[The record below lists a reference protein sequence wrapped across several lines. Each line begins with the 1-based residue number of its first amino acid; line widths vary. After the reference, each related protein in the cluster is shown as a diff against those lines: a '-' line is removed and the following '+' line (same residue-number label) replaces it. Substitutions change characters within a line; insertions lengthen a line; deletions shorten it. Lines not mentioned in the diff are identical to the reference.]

1 MYLFSKRMFDI
12 SVSLIA
18 LVGAAPVLMILFII
32 CKATDRG
39 PFLYW
44 SKRVGI
50 NSTLFLM
57 PKIRTMKLDTPQV
70 ATHLL
75 SNGASFLTPMGSF
88 LRKTSLDEVPQLLSI
103 LKGDMSFVGPRP
115 ALFNQDDLMALRRA
129 AGVDKLVPGLTG
141 WAQINGRDE
150 ISLEEKVRLE
160 KDYLQRLSFRFDL
173 QIIFWTFVK
182 VIRHE
187 SISH

>member
-1 MYLFSKRMFDI
+1 MYLVCKRLFDI
-12 SVSLIA
+12 IVSLIA
-18 LVGAAPVLMILFII
+18 LIGIAPVLIILFFI

-88 LRKTSLDEVPQLLSI
+88 LRKTSLDELPQLLSI

-173 QIIFWTFVK
+173 QILVWTFVK
-182 VIRHE
+182 VLRHE

>member
-1 MYLFSKRMFDI
+1 MYFVCKRLFDI
-12 SVSLIA
+12 GASLIA
-18 LVGAAPVLMILFII
+18 LIAFLPVLILLYFI
-32 CKATDRG
+32 CKATDKG

-57 PKIRTMKLDTPQV
+57 PKIRTMKVDTPQV

-75 SNGASFLTPMGSF
+75 TNGQSFLSPMGSF
-88 LRKTSLDEVPQLLSI
+88 LRKTSLDELPQLLSI

-115 ALFNQDDLMALRRA
+115 ALFNQDDLMEMRRN
-129 AGVDKLVPGLTG
+129 AGVDKLIPGLTG

-150 ISLEEKVRLE
+150 ISLEQKVRLE
-160 KDYLQRLSFRFDL
+160 KDYLDRRSFMFDM
-173 QIIFWTFVK
+173 QILVWTFVK
-182 VIRHE
+182 VVRHE